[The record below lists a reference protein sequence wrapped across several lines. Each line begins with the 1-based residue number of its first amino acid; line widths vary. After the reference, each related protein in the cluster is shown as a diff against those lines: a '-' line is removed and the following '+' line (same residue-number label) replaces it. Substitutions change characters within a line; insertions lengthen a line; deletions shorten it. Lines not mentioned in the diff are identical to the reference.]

1 MWLAVEFKLCLMLV
15 FLLILCYFIRVKY
28 ESEILKAMH
37 QEAKEMYKI
46 GAITEA
52 SMREYDEM
60 CLSNPKKNKSSSVY
74 ANNNSV
80 NTEQIRH
87 ATA

>member
-1 MWLAVEFKLCLMLV
+1 M
-15 FLLILCYFIRVKY
+15 KY

-52 SMREYDEM
+52 RMREYDEM
-60 CLSNPKKNKSSSVY
+60 CLSNPKNKSSSVY
-74 ANNNSV
+74 ADGKSASV
-80 NTEQIRH
+80 ENIRH